1 MIKIN
6 ISYETQAEYRDIMR
20 RFLSLLPEQA
30 KVKNARKKGRY
41 YHVYVSYEEP
51 KQSDTLQGA

>member
-6 ISYETQAEYRDIMR
+6 ISYETQAEYRDVKR

-30 KVKNARKKGRY
+30 TVKPARKKGRY
-41 YHVYVSYEEP
+41 YHVYVSYEESE
-51 KQSDTLQGA
+51 KSDTLQGA

>member
-30 KVKNARKKGRY
+30 KVKAARKKGRY
-41 YHVYVSYEEP
+41 YHVYVSYEESG
-51 KQSDTLQGA
+51 KSDTLQGA